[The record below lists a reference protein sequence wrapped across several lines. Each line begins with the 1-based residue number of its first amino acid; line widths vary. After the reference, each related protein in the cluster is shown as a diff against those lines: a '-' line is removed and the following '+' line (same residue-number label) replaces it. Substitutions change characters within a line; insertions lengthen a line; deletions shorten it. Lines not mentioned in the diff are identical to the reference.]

1 MENTID
7 SMLSYTPVYDEEI
20 TKSFENN
27 FSRIKGKWQANCT
40 IFTFSVFTD
49 MTPYGIQKDNSHAII
64 CIRR

>member
-40 IFTFSVFTD
+40 IFTFSVSYRYDTIWH
-49 MTPYGIQKDNSHAII
+49 TSKQII
-64 CIRR
+64 PMQ